1 MATAQQQIRDLKAEV
16 RELSSL
22 IEQKAKSL
30 SREASGNGHFHI
42 TRDELRSMAEHAG
55 ASAREF
61 LHDQRAK
68 ASAYAGR
75 YEDTVSS
82 HPWKSTALAL
92 AGGVILGALLRRR

>member
-16 RELSSL
+16 RELSNM
-22 IEQKAKSL
+22 IEQKARNL
-30 SREASGNGHFHI
+30 SREASGNGHFHLS
-42 TRDELRSMAEHAG
+42 RDDLRSMAENAG

-61 LHDQRAK
+61 IHDQRAR

-75 YEDTVSS
+75 YENTVSA

-92 AGGVILGALLRRR
+92 AGGMILGALMRRH